1 VAIALTIGLI
11 DWIEEPNFDL
21 LDLGLLVLQQLGL
34 GLDCSS

>member
-21 LDLGLLVLQQLGL
+21 PDLVLLVLRQLGL
-34 GLDCSS
+34 GLDCGS